1 MGTMWRRLAA
11 ALTVLVLL
19 AGCSF
24 GDDAPR
30 KFKARPQSG
39 LASLLES
46 PPEYTQP
53 GVSSWAKDY
62 TPSIAQF
69 VDFFYA
75 AGARKEIMAS
85 LDKQGLRDVAHL
97 LWITDDNIQNDIV
110 LLQFGDADGASAR
123 RSFVESVNSSNG
135 GLASYSIAGPG
146 APVVYLQNA
155 KDSQGY
161 LSAKAYATVNNYVVE
176 MFVASRRTIPTRLIQ
191 RWITDQVDKLG

>member
-1 MGTMWRRLAA
+1 MWRRLAA

-30 KFKARPQSG
+30 KFPARPNAG
-39 LASLLES
+39 LASLLEN
-46 PPEYTQP
+46 PPQYTQP

-75 AGARKEIMAS
+75 VDARKEITAS
-85 LDKQGLRDVAHL
+85 LDKQGLRNVAHM

-110 LLQFGDADGASAR
+110 LLEFGNSDGASAR
-123 RSFVESVNSSNG
+123 RSFVESVNSTND
-135 GLASYSIAGPG
+135 GLTSYSIVGPG
-146 APVVYLQNA
+146 APVVYLQNH
-155 KDSQGY
+155 KDTQGY

-176 MFVASRRTIPTRLIQ
+176 MFVASRRVIPPRLIQ
-191 RWITDQVDKLG
+191 LWLSGQVAKLG